1 METGKVD
8 WDKLEGDALNVALV
22 KAAWPRST
30 SWPQGNTSWISI
42 PGYPEGG
49 WVYGEMSEHGT
60 LPLPDYANSIDAQ
73 KRDLEPLLEKPHE
86 MSVNWHPSELDLA
99 FASDEWGAA
108 ISGFVSF
115 HKKEETARAR
125 CLGKALEA
133 RKANANVK

>member
-8 WDKLEGDALNVALV
+8 WDSLEGDELNVALAE
-22 KAAWPRST
+22 AAGLSPHDH
-30 SWPQGNTSWISI
+30 NTCVDFCMTRHAENEFWCR
-42 PGYPEGG
+42 EGDKSG
-49 WVYGEMSEHGT
+49 WFT
-60 LPLPDYANSIDAQ
+60 LPDYANSIDAQ